1 MNKKVNI
8 FLLGGDIFMLEIH
21 LRQPGFTY
29 SAYEPFAR
37 NKARKGNSKKQEIQE
52 IFIKMKRQNLFSTR
66 YCFYGL

>member
-1 MNKKVNI
+1 MNKKLNI

-21 LRQPGFTY
+21 LRQPGLIY

-37 NKARKGNSKKQEIQE
+37 NKARKRNSKKQEIQE
-52 IFIKMKRQNLFSTR
+52 ILIKMKRQNLFSTR